1 MKKIFKQISALLVLT
16 LLIQLVFPL
25 SSLANTTDKNDTIY
39 QENPNTND
47 LQYKLENHELLLENN
62 NQELITEDTL
72 ILQPQIWSFLLR
84 VLIKDAIEEKM
95 RKEIKNVSE
104 KK

>member
-1 MKKIFKQISALLVLT
+1 MKKIFKQISTLLVLI

-25 SSLANTTDKNDTIY
+25 SSLANTTDKNETIY
-39 QENPNTND
+39 QGNPNTND
-47 LQYKLENHELLLENN
+47 LQYKLENQELLLENN

-95 RKEIKNVSE
+95 GKEIKNVSE

>member
-1 MKKIFKQISALLVLT
+1 M
-16 LLIQLVFPL
+16 
-25 SSLANTTDKNDTIY
+25 
-39 QENPNTND
+39 
-47 LQYKLENHELLLENN
+47 QYKLENQELLLENN

-95 RKEIKNVSE
+95 GKEIKNVSE